1 MSGELSGPGRKIK
14 FKLGL
19 LVMDGVGF
27 QGKEKATVQ

>member
-1 MSGELSGPGRKIK
+1 MSGELMWTWK